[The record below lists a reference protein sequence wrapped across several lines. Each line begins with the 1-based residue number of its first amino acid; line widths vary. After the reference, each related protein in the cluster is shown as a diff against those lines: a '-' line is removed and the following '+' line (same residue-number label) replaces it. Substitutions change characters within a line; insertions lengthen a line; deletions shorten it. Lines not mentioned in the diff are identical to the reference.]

1 MKFQGRTFIISG
13 GSSGLGLATATA
25 LLEQGANVS
34 IFDMNPPAA
43 EGHFT
48 DKRRVQYNKADVSN
62 SSSLQAAID
71 NAVAWTK
78 ETDAP
83 LGGVITCAGV
93 GFGERALPRQ
103 DPSSTTV
110 KTMSMER
117 FDKVIAINL
126 RGTVDLI
133 RLALPH
139 IAATPGEGEDEERGV
154 IIVVSSVAAYEG
166 QVGQLAYSASK
177 AAVAGLVLPLARE
190 VGRTAGV
197 RVVGIAPAVFQT
209 NMTAAPRPA
218 PGAEGKARGGVASQS
233 GTNTGMIEY
242 PQRLGKPQEFA
253 SLALEC
259 IRNPMMNGQVFRLDG
274 AVRFPSRL

>member
-1 MKFQGRTFIISG
+1 
-13 GSSGLGLATATA
+13 SSGLGLATATA

-34 IFDMNPPAA
+34 IFDLQPPPTKGLFADR
-43 EGHFT
+43 T
-48 DKRRVQYNKADVSN
+48 RTQYNNADVTSTT
-62 SSSLQAAID
+62 SLQSSV
-71 NAVAWTK
+71 NRAVAWTK
-78 ETDAP
+78 ENNAP
-83 LGGVITCAGV
+83 LGGVITCAGI
-93 GFGERALPRQ
+93 GYAERALPRQ
-103 DPSSTTV
+103 KREETATSLTTV
-110 KTMSMER
+110 KTMSMEN
-117 FDKVIAINL
+117 FDRVIAVNL

-139 IAATPGEGEDEERGV
+139 IAQTTPCEVSGDAERGV

-190 VGRTAGV
+190 VGRTAGI

-209 NMTAAPRPA
+209 SMTAAPRKTANASA
-218 PGAEGKARGGVASQS
+218 PGEEKARKGIAARS
-233 GTNTGMIEY
+233 GIGSGMVEY
-242 PQRLGKPQEFA
+242 PQRMGRPAEFA

-259 IRNPMMNGQVFRLDG
+259 IRNPMLNGNVFRIDG